1 MALEGDPRGPD
12 RQAVGPVGER
22 ARGFRIVVD
31 VPAAHDDHQAAG
43 LAALSAFEAGGEV
56 ALVAQHA
63 AVEFERGAGGDDR
76 MESLR
81 PGIKRIKRE
90 QPAEA
95 MAEQRLA
102 IVIDPK
108 ALADFGAQFAG
119 QKVQELVASARS
131 TGSSQADP

>member
-1 MALEGDPRGPD
+1 MIRRPPGSTRTDTLCPYTTL
-12 RQAVGPVGER
+12 
-22 ARGFRIVVD
+22 FRSD
-31 VPAAHDDHQAAG
+31 
-43 LAALSAFEAGGEV
+43 LAAFEAGDEV
-56 ALVAQHA
+56 ALVAQHT

-102 IVIDPK
+102 IGIDPK

-119 QKVQELVASARS
+119 QKVTELVAYAGRKSVVWGKRV
-131 TGSSQADP
+131 